1 MISSP
6 DDDFNFWR
14 LPLMICGI
22 IFLGLGGLLMLTN
35 PSQQQYEEFATEQLV
50 IQMKEKVCQ
59 ANSSNLGEAVKSQ
72 ICNLMLDTGK
82 KQIPKLIGETTQR
95 HNYLLLSVY
104 ETKLYLYSVET
115 LGIFN
120 HFYIIGF
127 NKLYDDK

>member
-6 DDDFNFWR
+6 DDNFNFWR

-59 ANSSNLGEAVKSQ
+59 SNSSNLGEAIKSQ

-127 NKLYDDK
+127 NKLYDEK